1 MELETVMD
9 ESQVITIQSHSM
21 YRKYTM
27 ACINYSCVYAV
38 IWIEESRNEFKLE
51 LIPLTSV
58 RQSWQT
64 LSESSVHCKGCNHN
78 VRTCRT
84 SLQNRHVSTAS
95 PKNHVCIG
103 VIVSIRLSRWKQ
115 CRRKEEGGYS
125 SQSPSHCQ
133 EHSCPWLS
141 LGDRICEGD

>member
-9 ESQVITIQSHSM
+9 ESQMITIQSHSM
-21 YRKYTM
+21 YKKKSMTSV
-27 ACINYSCVYAV
+27 NYSGVYAV
-38 IWIEESRNEFKLE
+38 IWIEMSRNEFKLE

-64 LSESSVHCKGCNHN
+64 LSESSVHCKGCNNN
-78 VRTCRT
+78 VRTCRS
-84 SLQNRHVSTAS
+84 SLRNRNLSTAS
-95 PKNHVCIG
+95 PENHACIG

-125 SQSPSHCQ
+125 SQSLSHCQ
-133 EHSCPWLS
+133 EHSS
-141 LGDRICEGD
+141 T

>member
-51 LIPLTSV
+51 LSPLTSV

-133 EHSCPWLS
+133 EHSCP
-141 LGDRICEGD
+141 